1 MLLNTGRLSTSPA
14 NALFVSKEQ
23 ESLNRALNLRR
34 LSFVIY
40 CGKENQYLP
49 YLPSIQEKLVEL
61 FKLSLSELVHAEV
74 NILQLNI

>member
-1 MLLNTGRLSTSPA
+1 
-14 NALFVSKEQ
+14 
-23 ESLNRALNLRR
+23 
-34 LSFVIY
+34 VIY

-74 NILQLNI
+74 NILQLKCSSINELNK